1 MSNQS
6 LGNLTVN
13 LVAETGSYE
22 EGLDRAQRATEKMA
36 QSAKKQAAE
45 LDKLR
50 YAIDPLAG
58 QLAKVEKQQ
67 QALNKAFEENRLGA
81 DEYNKLNGK
90 LEQTR
95 RGIQGLGKEMKQSG
109 MSAAQLAFATRQLPM
124 QFTDIFTSLA
134 SGQNPMTVFIQQGGQ
149 LKDTFGGIGPA
160 AKAMGGYIA
169 GLVNP
174 ISIAAAALG
183 ALGLAYYQGS
193 EESDAFRDSLVL
205 TGNAAGISADKLRY
219 MADTFD
225 DSVGTT
231 GKAAE
236 VLALLAKSGVIAG
249 EQFDFLTESA
259 IKFEHATGVAVAETV
274 KEFEQLAKSPV
285 QASEELNKKYN
296 YLTASVFEQIKALE
310 KSGNATGAAEL
321 AMRSYATAV
330 DSRST
335 EITDDLGT
343 IESAWKSIKEVSASA
358 WDAALNVG
366 RKDSLYEQL
375 DAAKALL
382 EQLKK
387 PTGNSF
393 QQFYRPDNEA
403 IKAQQDLIDKLQKQI
418 EAEELLAKKKA
429 DIAKRNKDSIDAQNE
444 ITKLSDSALTNEEKR
459 LKAIREYNQNL
470 EKIRAADP
478 KSKFLDKD
486 KIAKDLANI
495 NSQYADKKAPEV
507 KDSSAERLLLSLKQ
521 QQEVLQAQVG
531 TSERLGSNAA
541 RLIAFEQEI
550 ADLKNKKTLT
560 AEQKSLLASEG
571 VIRAQLEKNAQIEK
585 QIELQKQVARTL
597 EMERSLRDQISREQE
612 SYNDRLEAFGK
623 GDKALDKLRE
633 RQQIER
639 DYQRQLEQLNDQKS
653 RGDINSDQYQT
664 ELSMLQDSLEQRLRL
679 YEDYYARQEEMQSD
693 WTVGAN
699 RALENYID
707 SAKNIAGMT
716 EDIIGNA
723 FTGLED
729 VLYDFVATGE
739 LKLGDLMRSI
749 GQQVIQM
756 LIRIG
761 VQKTASFLLDKA
773 LGTAAATGYVAQV
786 AGQAY
791 ASMNLAALNSFMST
805 AAIPVVGPA
814 AAPAA
819 AGAALAFTSPFVGAA
834 ITAASSTLAGMAHSG
849 IDNIPSEGTWLLDK
863 GERVLSPRQNQ
874 DLTQFLSSNAPGK
887 SGPVEV
893 NISLSSVRDDEVVRM
908 LSSRRGEIAGMV
920 AAALADSGVKLG
932 Y

>member
-109 MSAAQLAFATRQLPM
+109 MSAAQLAFATRQLPA

-134 SGQNPMTVFIQQGGQ
+134 SGQSPMTVLIQQGGQ

-160 AKAMGGYIA
+160 ADAMGGYIKGLINPVSVLGA
-169 GLVNP
+169 GF
-174 ISIAAAALG
+174 AALT
-183 ALGLAYYQGS
+183 AAFYFGS
-193 EESDAFRDSLVL
+193 EESDKFNQAVKL
-205 TGNAAGISADKLRY
+205 TGGFSGATADELAEMAERIGDVTSTTSAAADALALIAGTGKFTEDQFEAIAKSAL
-219 MADTFD
+219 MLE
-225 DSVGTT
+225 SST
-231 GKAAE
+231 GKAVSETVEEFKKLAE
-236 VLALLAKSGVIAG
+236 DPAKASLKLNEQYHYLTQSVYEQIDALERQGKATDAAKLGMNTYADVIQERHKDIIENIGAIETAWKGVVSLG
-249 EQFDFLTESA
+249 
-259 IKFEHATGVAVAETV
+259 KVAV
-274 KEFEQLAKSPV
+274 
-285 QASEELNKKYN
+285 
-296 YLTASVFEQIKALE
+296 
-310 KSGNATGAAEL
+310 SG
-321 AMRSYATAV
+321 AM
-330 DSRST
+330 
-335 EITDDLGT
+335 
-343 IESAWKSIKEVSASA
+343 
-358 WDAALNVG
+358 NVG
-366 RKDSLYEQL
+366 REETDVE
-375 DAAKALL
+375 
-382 EQLKK
+382 
-387 PTGNSF
+387 
-393 QQFYRPDNEA
+393 
-403 IKAQQDLIDKLQKQI
+403 KLQKLRQQI
-418 EAEELLAKKKA
+418 SRLSAGAAYAERGDYAGGNLNELRAQEKALADRIEKEKKLADQKA
-429 DIAKRNKDSIDAQNE
+429 EQAKAQ
-444 ITKLSDSALTNEEKR
+444 DSALAAQQAIQRLSEAALTNDEKR
-459 LKAIREYNQNL
+459 LKAIKEYNDNI
-470 EKIRAADP
+470 EKIRKVNP
-478 KSKFLDKD
+478 NSGLLDKD

-560 AEQKSLLASEG
+560 AEQKSLLASED

-773 LGTAAATGYVAQV
+773 LGTAAATGYVTQV
-786 AGQAY
+786 TGQAL
-791 ASMNLAALNSFMST
+791 AGMNLAAINAFSST
-805 AAIPVVGPA
+805 AAIPIVGPF

-893 NISLSSVRDDEVVRM
+893 SINLSAVRDDELLRM
-908 LSSRRGEIAGMV
+908 LSGRRGEIAGMV
-920 AAALADSGVKLG
+920 AAALADSGYKLG
-932 Y
+932 

>member
-109 MSAAQLAFATRQLPM
+109 MSAAQLAFATRQLPA

-134 SGQNPMTVFIQQGGQ
+134 SGQSPMTVLIQQGGQ

-160 AKAMGGYIA
+160 ADAMGGYIKGLINPVSVLGA
-169 GLVNP
+169 GFVAL
-174 ISIAAAALG
+174 AAAF
-183 ALGLAYYQGS
+183 YFGS
-193 EESDAFRDSLVL
+193 EESDKFNEAVKL
-205 TGNAAGISADKLRY
+205 TGGFSGATADDLAL
-219 MADTFD
+219 MAQRI
-225 DSVGTT
+225 DSVTSTT

-236 VLALLAKSGVIAG
+236 ALALIAG
-249 EQFDFLTESA
+249 TGKFTESQFDAIAQSALMLESA
-259 IKFEHATGVAVAETV
+259 TGKAIQETV
-274 KEFEQLAKSPV
+274 KEFEKLADGPSS
-285 QASEELNKKYN
+285 AALELNKTYH
-296 YLTASVFEQIKALE
+296 YLTQAVYEQITALE
-310 KSGNATGAAEL
+310 RQGK
-321 AMRSYATAV
+321 
-330 DSRST
+330 
-335 EITDDLGT
+335 ITDAVQLSVTAYADAIKDRSSDIVRDIGA
-343 IESAWKSIKEVSASA
+343 IETAWKAVKSVGKEAV
-358 WDAALNVG
+358 DAALNFG
-366 RKDSLYEQL
+366 REETDVE
-375 DAAKALL
+375 
-382 EQLKK
+382 
-387 PTGNSF
+387 
-393 QQFYRPDNEA
+393 
-403 IKAQQDLIDKLQKQI
+403 KLQKLRQQI
-418 EAEELLAKKKA
+418 SRLSAGSAYAERGDYAGGNLDELRAQEKALADRIEKEKKLADQKA
-429 DIAKRNKDSIDAQNE
+429 EQAKAE
-444 ITKLSDSALTNEEKR
+444 DSALAAQQAIQRLSEAALTNDEKR
-459 LKAIREYNQNL
+459 LKAIKEYNDNL
-470 EKIRAADP
+470 EKIRKVNP
-478 KSKFLDKD
+478 NSGLLDKD

-495 NSQYADKKAPEV
+495 NSQYSTDKKSPEA

-597 EMERSLRDQISREQE
+597 EMERSLRDQMSREQE
-612 SYNDRLEAFGK
+612 SYNERLEAFGK

-633 RQQIER
+633 RQQVER

-786 AGQAY
+786 TGQAL
-791 ASMNLAALNSFMST
+791 AGMNLAAINAFSST
-805 AAIPVVGPA
+805 AAIPIVGPF

-893 NISLSSVRDDEVVRM
+893 SINLSAVRDDELLRM
-908 LSSRRGEIAGMV
+908 LSGRRGEIAGMV
-920 AAALADSGVKLG
+920 AAALADSGYKLG
-932 Y
+932 

>member
-109 MSAAQLAFATRQLPM
+109 MSAAQLAFATRQLPA

-134 SGQNPMTVFIQQGGQ
+134 SGQSPMTVLIQQGGQ

-160 AKAMGGYIA
+160 ADAMGGYIKGLINPVSVLGA
-169 GLVNP
+169 GFVAL
-174 ISIAAAALG
+174 AAAF
-183 ALGLAYYQGS
+183 YFGS
-193 EESDAFRDSLVL
+193 EESDKFNEAVKL
-205 TGNAAGISADKLRY
+205 TGGFSGATADELAEMAKRISDVTSTTSAAADALALIAGTGKFTEDQFESIAKSAL
-219 MADTFD
+219 MLE
-225 DSVGTT
+225 SST
-231 GKAAE
+231 GKA
-236 VLALLAKSGVIAG
+236 VS
-249 EQFDFLTESA
+249 
-259 IKFEHATGVAVAETV
+259 ETV
-274 KEFEQLAKSPV
+274 EEFKKLAEDPAKASLKLNEQ
-285 QASEELNKKYN
+285 YH
-296 YLTASVFEQIKALE
+296 YLTQSVYEQIDALE
-310 KSGNATGAAEL
+310 RQGKATDAAKLGMSTYADVIEERHKDIIKNIGA
-321 AMRSYATAV
+321 
-330 DSRST
+330 
-335 EITDDLGT
+335 
-343 IESAWKSIKEVSASA
+343 IETAWKGVVSLGKVAISGA
-358 WDAALNVG
+358 MNVG
-366 RKDSLYEQL
+366 REETDVE
-375 DAAKALL
+375 
-382 EQLKK
+382 
-387 PTGNSF
+387 
-393 QQFYRPDNEA
+393 
-403 IKAQQDLIDKLQKQI
+403 KLQKLRQQI
-418 EAEELLAKKKA
+418 SRLSAGSAYAERGDFAGGNLEELRAQEKALSDRIEKENKLADQKAAQAKAEESAL
-429 DIAKRNKDSIDAQNE
+429 SAQQA
-444 ITKLSDSALTNEEKR
+444 IQRLSEAALTNEEKR
-459 LKAIREYNQNL
+459 LKAIKEYNDNL
-470 EKIRAADP
+470 EKIRKVNPNSDL
-478 KSKFLDKD
+478 LDKD

-495 NSQYADKKAPEV
+495 NSQYSTDKKAPEV
-507 KDSSAERLLLSLKQ
+507 KDTSAERVLMALKQ
-521 QQEVLQAQVG
+521 QQEVLQAQIG

-541 RLIAFEQEI
+541 KLIAFEQEI

-560 AEQKSLLASEG
+560 AEQKSILASEG
-571 VIRAQLEKNAQIEK
+571 VIRAQLEKNVQIEK

-597 EMERSLRDQISREQE
+597 EMERSLRDQMSREQQ
-612 SYNDRLEAFGK
+612 SYNDSLNAFGK
-623 GDKALDKLRE
+623 GDKANEKLRAQ
-633 RQQIER
+633 QQIER
-639 DYQRQLEQLNDQKS
+639 DYQRQLEQLNDQRS
-653 RGDINSDQYQT
+653 RGDINSDQYET
-664 ELSMLQDSLEQRLRL
+664 ELTMLQDSLEQRLRM
-679 YEDYYARQEEMQSD
+679 YEEYYARQEEMQGD
-693 WTVGAN
+693 WTNGAT

-723 FTGLED
+723 FSGLED

-773 LGTAAATGYVAQV
+773 LGTAAATGYVTQV
-786 AGQAY
+786 TGQAL
-791 ASMNLAALNSFMST
+791 AGMNLAAINAFSST
-805 AAIPVVGPA
+805 AAIPIVGPF

-874 DLTQFLSSNAPGK
+874 DLTQFLSTQSPGG
-887 SGPVEV
+887 SRPVEV
-893 NISLSSVRDDEVVRM
+893 SVNLSAVSHDDLLRM
-908 LSSRRGEIAGMV
+908 LSGRRAEIAGMV
-920 AAALADSGVKLG
+920 AAALSDSGIKLG
-932 Y
+932 